1 VNARSSSSYS
11 PSNESVLILL
21 QKRATI
27 GFFPWRF
34 VQVES
39 STDRCVDMV
48 DDVEYEGLM
57 ARKAGIPK
65 TRFGAGYNPAHVE
78 QINKLTRRF

>member
-1 VNARSSSSYS
+1 
-11 PSNESVLILL
+11 
-21 QKRATI
+21 
-27 GFFPWRF
+27 
-34 VQVES
+34 
-39 STDRCVDMV
+39 MV